1 MGQYTL
7 GRLFALV
14 IGIVFLLVGILGF
27 VLNPT
32 GGSLLGIFAVNI
44 EHNVIHVLV
53 GVLGILAAF
62 TGWSRLYAQALGV
75 VYLLVGILGFI
86 SPLAPGGM
94 LLGLIHINLADN
106 LLHLVVGALAAI
118 IGFSSLSRRSV
129 PALQQG

>member
-106 LLHLVVGALAAI
+106 LLHLVVGALAAF
-118 IGFSSLSRRSV
+118 IGFSSLSRR
-129 PALQQG
+129 